1 MITVVLNG
9 KPREIERELRVAA
22 LLEYLGIDRRT
33 VAVARNGDVVPRD
46 RYEEV
51 DVHEGDAIEVVR
63 MVGGG

>member
-1 MITVVLNG
+1 MITVTLNG
-9 KPREIERELRVAA
+9 KRREVERELPIEA
-22 LLEYLGIDRRT
+22 LLQLLGIDRRT

-51 DVHEGDAIEVVR
+51 EVREGDTVEVVR